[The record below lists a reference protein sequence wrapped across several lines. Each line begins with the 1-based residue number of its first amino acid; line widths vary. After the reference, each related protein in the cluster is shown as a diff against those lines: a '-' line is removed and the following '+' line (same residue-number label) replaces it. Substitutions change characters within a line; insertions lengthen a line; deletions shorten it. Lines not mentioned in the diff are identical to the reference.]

1 MHESLMSQPL
11 VSVERLTVCYS
22 SRGRAPTVAV
32 DGVDLEVRP
41 GQTVGL
47 VGESGSGKSSLG
59 NALLGLV
66 DVTEGSVHFDDEDI
80 THADRR
86 HRRQLAAR
94 MQVVF
99 QDPFGSM
106 NPVRTVRDTLT
117 EGLRLNLGLEGP
129 EIDQRV
135 ERALGDVSLP
145 TTVLQRYPG
154 QFSGGQRQRIAIAR
168 ALVVDPAFL
177 VCDEVVSALDLSV
190 QAQVLNM
197 LARLRSERSLAQLFI
212 SHDLSVV
219 SYLSDVIVV
228 MYAGRVVER
237 GPAWAISE
245 GAGHP
250 YTRMLLASA
259 PVPDPVEQAERRS
272 LRQQL
277 IPADPTPVG
286 GRDACLF
293 ADRCPFARAECR
305 ASRPSLE
312 LRADGHAVA
321 CHRYDEIATEA
332 RPHGREALA

>member
-1 MHESLMSQPL
+1 MRESLAPEPL
-11 VSVERLTVCYS
+11 VSVEGLSVRYS

-32 DGVDLEVRP
+32 DGVDLEVRH

-59 NALLGLV
+59 NAVLGLV
-66 DVTEGSVHFDDEDI
+66 DAAEGSVHFDGEDI

-86 HRRQLAAR
+86 HRRHLAAR

-117 EGLRLNLGLEGP
+117 EGLRLNLRLPGA

-135 ERALGDVSLP
+135 ERALDDVSLP

-154 QFSGGQRQRIAIAR
+154 QFSGGQRQRIAVAR

-177 VCDEVVSALDLSV
+177 VCDEAVSALDLSV

-197 LARLRSERSLAQLFI
+197 LARLRTERSLAQLFI

-237 GPAWAISE
+237 GPVRTVSE
-245 GAGHP
+245 GVGHP

-277 IPADPTPVG
+277 VPADATPVASA
-286 GRDACLF
+286 DACLF

-305 ASRPSLE
+305 ASRPPLE
-312 LRADGHAVA
+312 VRADGHAVA
-321 CHRYDEIATEA
+321 CHRYDEITAETHLA
-332 RPHGREALA
+332 GREVTA